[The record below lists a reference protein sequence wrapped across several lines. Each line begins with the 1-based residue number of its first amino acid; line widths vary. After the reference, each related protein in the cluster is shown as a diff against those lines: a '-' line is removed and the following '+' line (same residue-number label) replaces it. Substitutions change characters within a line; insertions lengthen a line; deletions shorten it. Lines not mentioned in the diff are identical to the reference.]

1 MKKEHHNGTSKVGKK
16 GSPNQPGGPAV
27 SPTAHCAVK
36 SNFVK
41 FNFNFAKLESIETP
55 QRGQLLGIV
64 RPLWVKSKESECRA
78 VWLDQIV
85 RH

>member
-1 MKKEHHNGTSKVGKK
+1 MKTEHHNGTSKVGKK

-41 FNFNFAKLESIETP
+41 FNFNFAKLESNNIQCTMYHIQE
-55 QRGQLLGIV
+55 LHYV
-64 RPLWVKSKESECRA
+64 
-78 VWLDQIV
+78 
-85 RH
+85 